1 MKLYKLYWHWA
12 TSCFAIDQSTTL
24 NLGEYN
30 ECCVSLPHSV
40 MRALDWECPLFSL
53 EMFRRWRRRTPIQF
67 SPEPELPSPDSPR
80 RPNPDHTGAR
90 SESLSDQSSEH
101 KLLSFPYNYKSP
113 PFPPLKRVLISHYD
127 IKYEILLLLGRH
139 PIPKRMKFQKSFKG
153 GGVVISL
160 SQICIANLPSY
171 WGYIWPWY
179 QNINRKQQYFFQK
192 GWGSNVVRFPNPL
205 ATGRH
210 SWQLG
215 NLTRS
220 NSFWHV
226 FENFHF
232 GMGCLPFVR
241 FPDFTSLWAWK
252 FESGGR

>member
-90 SESLSDQSSEH
+90 SESLSHQSSDH
-101 KLLSFPYNYKSP
+101 KLLSFPYNYMSP

-153 GGVVISL
+153 GGVVICRHIEAIFDHDISKNQQKAAIL
-160 SQICIANLPSY
+160 FPEGVGVGVKCSQLPQPTCY
-171 WGYIWPWY
+171 
-179 QNINRKQQYFFQK
+179 RKTFMAV
-192 GWGSNVVRFPNPL
+192 G
-205 ATGRH
+205 
-210 SWQLG
+210 
-215 NLTRS
+215 
-220 NSFWHV
+220 
-226 FENFHF
+226 E
-232 GMGCLPFVR
+232 
-241 FPDFTSLWAWK
+241 PD
-252 FESGGR
+252 